1 MKTPNRKVRSAAQV
15 AMSKTNPSEPD
26 EPRSQKPQPVI
37 DTRPR
42 WEVLSGSIGP
52 ICKNCHQGIRSH
64 FEGYCEPPPETSDEQ
79 PANEQELLDQ
89 ELAEAQIAEEHPGGA
104 SKQTDASAQQMR
116 ARMEDLENCEPVELE
131 PLPGSRLVDQALEII
146 NLLPDCPEREILL
159 RRCALAVSH
168 QMNVAGFMLEEEM
181 E

>member
-1 MKTPNRKVRSAAQV
+1 MKPTKRQPARSAAQV

-26 EPRSQKPQPVI
+26 EPRTQKPQPVI

-79 PANEQELLDQ
+79 PANEQEAQNMADVADSLPEQPL
-89 ELAEAQIAEEHPGGA
+89 EPAEPPDRRCPQDDFID
-104 SKQTDASAQQMR
+104 TD
-116 ARMEDLENCEPVELE
+116 LE

>member
-1 MKTPNRKVRSAAQV
+1 
-15 AMSKTNPSEPD
+15 MSKTNPSEPD
-26 EPRSQKPQPVI
+26 EPRTPKPPV
-37 DTRPR
+37 DLRPR
-42 WEVLSGSIGP
+42 YEVLSGSIGP

-64 FEGYCEPPPETSDEQ
+64 FEDYCEPLPETSDEQ
-79 PANEQELLDQ
+79 LAKEQALLDQ
-89 ELAEAQIAEEHPGGA
+89 ELEAEQAAGVFRDEGFEHSPIIEEQPTEPEEILGRVG
-104 SKQTDASAQQMR
+104 DAGDFIP
-116 ARMEDLENCEPVELE
+116 EELE

-159 RRCALAVSH
+159 RCCALAVSY

>member
-26 EPRSQKPQPVI
+26 APQAPQPPI
-37 DTRPR
+37 DRRPR
-42 WEVLSGSIGP
+42 YQVLTGSIGP
-52 ICKNCHQGIRSH
+52 VCANCGQGIRSH
-64 FEGYCEPPPETSDEQ
+64 FEGYCEPPPETETDSEAIQRAMDAPEPGPDPEFLNEPTE
-79 PANEQELLDQ
+79 PAELPARHCPQDDF
-89 ELAEAQIAEEHPGGA
+89 IA
-104 SKQTDASAQQMR
+104 TD
-116 ARMEDLENCEPVELE
+116 LE

-168 QMNVAGFMLEEEM
+168 QMNVAGFMLEEELQ
-181 E
+181 

>member
-1 MKTPNRKVRSAAQV
+1 MKTHNRKVRSAAQV

-26 EPRSQKPQPVI
+26 EPRTQKPQPVI

-42 WEVLSGSIGP
+42 WEVLSVSIGP

-64 FEGYCEPPPETSDEQ
+64 FEGYCEPLPATSDEQ
-79 PANEQELLDQ
+79 PANEQE
-89 ELAEAQIAEEHPGGA
+89 AQNMADVADSLPEQPTEPEEILGRAG
-104 SKQTDASAQQMR
+104 DAGDFIP
-116 ARMEDLENCEPVELE
+116 EELE

>member
-79 PANEQELLDQ
+79 PANEQE
-89 ELAEAQIAEEHPGGA
+89 AQNMADVADSLPEQPPEPGEILG
-104 SKQTDASAQQMR
+104 R
-116 ARMEDLENCEPVELE
+116 AGDFGDFIPEELE

-159 RRCALAVSH
+159 RHCALAVSH
-168 QMNVAGFMLEEEM
+168 QMSAAGFMLEEEIQP
-181 E
+181 

>member
-1 MKTPNRKVRSAAQV
+1 MKTPNRKARSAAQV
-15 AMSKTNPSEPD
+15 AMSKTNPSEPN

-79 PANEQELLDQ
+79 LAKEQE
-89 ELAEAQIAEEHPGGA
+89 AQNMADVADSLPEQPTEPGEILG
-104 SKQTDASAQQMR
+104 R
-116 ARMEDLENCEPVELE
+116 AGDFGPIQELE
-131 PLPGSRLVDQALEII
+131 PLSGSSIVDQALEII

-159 RRCALAVSH
+159 RHCALAVSH
-168 QMNVAGFMLEEEM
+168 QMSIAGFMLEEEIQP
-181 E
+181 

>member
-26 EPRSQKPQPVI
+26 EPRTPKLPV
-37 DTRPR
+37 DLRPR
-42 WEVLSGSIGP
+42 WTVLSGSIGP
-52 ICKNCHQGIRSH
+52 ICANCHQGIRSH
-64 FEGYCEPPPETSDEQ
+64 FEGYCEPLPATSDEQ
-79 PANEQELLDQ
+79 PANEQE
-89 ELAEAQIAEEHPGGA
+89 AQSMADVADSLPEQPSEPEEILGRAG
-104 SKQTDASAQQMR
+104 DAGDFIP
-116 ARMEDLENCEPVELE
+116 EELE

-168 QMNVAGFMLEEEM
+168 QMNIAGFMLEEELQ
-181 E
+181 

>member
-1 MKTPNRKVRSAAQV
+1 
-15 AMSKTNPSEPD
+15 MSKTNPSEPD

-64 FEGYCEPPPETSDEQ
+64 FEGYCEPLPETSDEQ
-79 PANEQELLDQ
+79 LAKEQALIDQ
-89 ELAEAQIAEEHPGGA
+89 ELEEAQMAEEHPGGA
-104 SKQTDASAQQMR
+104 GKQTDASAQQMR
-116 ARMEDLENCEPVELE
+116 ARMEDLENFEPAELE

-146 NLLPDCPEREILL
+146 NLLPDCQEREILL
-159 RRCALAVSH
+159 RHCAL
-168 QMNVAGFMLEEEM
+168 NVAYQLQIAAIKIEDDAQ
-181 E
+181 

>member
-1 MKTPNRKVRSAAQV
+1 MKQPNRKARSAAQV

-64 FEGYCEPPPETSDEQ
+64 FEGYCEPSPETETDSEAIQRAMDAPEPGPDPEFLNEPPE
-79 PANEQELLDQ
+79 P
-89 ELAEAQIAEEHPGGA
+89 EEILGRAG
-104 SKQTDASAQQMR
+104 DAGDFIP
-116 ARMEDLENCEPVELE
+116 EELE
-131 PLPGSRLVDQALEII
+131 HLPGSRLVDQALEII

-159 RRCALAVSH
+159 RACALAVTH
-168 QMNVAGFMLEEEM
+168 QMQVAGFMLEEVQQ
-181 E
+181 